1 MRKNEFD
8 FKFLNKMMYLAAII
22 VIFYVCKNLGVV
34 DKLLEINRA
43 LIPVYVGIVVCF
55 ICIPI
60 SRKLRKLGVSKNWSA
75 ILSLIIIYAL
85 LALLLSIVVPM
96 FVKQIAEFITN
107 LPSIYTNIV
116 VKINDF
122 MHTTL
127 HISEDYSISTSLK
140 DLSYLD
146 FISNFKQNALGYSI
160 NTVQSVFSFL
170 VKFLSAIV
178 VSFFL
183 VKDMEDINK
192 KLINFFSN
200 NGKNKKRYKIIIGI
214 EDSLGSYVR
223 GVIIDSI
230 IVGIITTILCMILG
244 LDYALVFGLIITVL
258 NFIPYIGAIFSEI
271 LIALYAMTVGG
282 PFFGL
287 ITFGLCLGVQIF
299 DANVLQPNI
308 VAKSVD
314 IHPALVFIGLIIG
327 ELLFGL
333 VGMIIAV
340 PIIAII
346 KVIVLASKDEITSK
360 IKVKMKIDDDTSKKD
375 EN

>member
-34 DKLLEINRA
+34 DKILEINRA
-43 LIPVYVGIVVCF
+43 LVPVYIGIVVCF
-55 ICIPI
+55 LCIPI
-60 SRKLRKLGVSKNWSA
+60 SRRLRKIGVSKNWSA
-75 ILSLIIIYAL
+75 FLSLIIIYAI

-96 FVKQIAEFITN
+96 FVKQVAEFITN
-107 LPSIYTNIV
+107 LPGIYTNIV

-140 DLSYLD
+140 DLDYLS
-146 FISNFKQNALGYSI
+146 ILSNFKEDALGYSI
-160 NTVQSVFSFL
+160 TTAQSIFSFL

-178 VSFFL
+178 ISFFL

-192 KLINFFSN
+192 KLIKFFSN
-200 NGKNKKRYKIIIGI
+200 NGKNKKRYNIIIGI
-214 EDSLGSYVR
+214 ESTLGSYVR
-223 GVIIDSI
+223 GVIIDSV

-258 NFIPYIGAIFSEI
+258 NFIPYIGAIFSEL

-287 ITFGLCLGVQIF
+287 ITFGLCLGVQLF
-299 DANVLQPNI
+299 DSNVLQPNI

-314 IHPALVFIGLIIG
+314 IHPAIVFIGLIVG

-346 KVIVLASKDEITSK
+346 KVILLASKDEIKLK
-360 IKVKMKIDDDTSKKD
+360 IKDKMGIDK
-375 EN
+375 EE